1 MIFTYSQK
9 QSEVQGLKTMLKT
22 KEESSQFETNE
33 LRSKCDSLRTEV
45 VNLSGKIDKLSEEKN
60 QYRSQVQEM
69 NIALKNSL
77 EHIKR
82 LRCTQSTTSDE
93 FDVDSD
99 LVSLKSDQV
108 MEEIK
113 KPNLVNLQNCLASL
127 KYEMAILQKKLAP
140 STTNS
145 PERTLAGVRQKE
157 TKIDDTEHSLVI
169 EKQF

>member
-1 MIFTYSQK
+1 
-9 QSEVQGLKTMLKT
+9 MLKT
-22 KEESSQFETNE
+22 KEETSQFETNE

-82 LRCTQSTTSDE
+82 LRCTQSPTSDD
-93 FDVDSD
+93 FDIDAEI
-99 LVSLKSDQV
+99 VSYKSDQV

-113 KPNLVNLQNCLASL
+113 RPNLVNLQNCLASL

-145 PERTLAGVRQKE
+145 PERTLAGIRQKE
-157 TKIDDTEHSLVI
+157 TKIDDTDHSLVI
-169 EKQF
+169 EQQF